1 MNQDKWIEQLRDK
14 LADHQVAP
22 PEGLWEN
29 IEAALNRRVRLIAL
43 RRWAVAATL
52 AALIATGGYWWMNSG
67 EGKTESGELATA
79 AKNVNQADVNHED
92 ENHGNVNHGNVNHG
106 DSPLC
111 EQGAQRPDYRGTV
124 PVIHQLQESA
134 LLPEKEQEPAELM
147 ATVPVTHQPDPED
160 TKVPD
165 SPVSSSPQEKEQQV
179 LQDLDKQI
187 LELSKRQKKSMSL
200 GLYAMNSF
208 GKQTGRNGVLMSPEL
223 LQKFNTPSSAASR
236 TRTPVYLAGYEERQ
250 KHYQPLSLGLSASY
264 PLTQRLSLTS
274 GIVFTRLQAEFL
286 YIMPTNQIKKEQTLG
301 YLGIPL
307 QLSYRLWKYHGLKVY
322 LTAGGQADWNIT
334 TDLKSN
340 DVTQKMDKDRMQWS
354 VNGALGI
361 QYDIIPQ
368 LGLYAEPGIKY
379 YFDNG
384 SRLQTFFKDKPTNF
398 SLQLGLRWNLS
409 K

>member
-29 IEAALNRRVRLIAL
+29 IEAALNRRARLIAL

-92 ENHGNVNHGNVNHG
+92 ENHG
-106 DSPLC
+106 
-111 EQGAQRPDYRGTV
+111 TV
-124 PVIHQLQESA
+124 PVIHQPQEPA

-187 LELSKRQKKSMSL
+187 LELSKHQKKSMSL

-250 KHYQPLSLGLSASY
+250 KHYQPLSLGLSVSY

-307 QLSYRLWKYHGLKVY
+307 QISYRLWKYHGLKVY

-340 DVTQKMDKDRMQWS
+340 DVSQKMDKDRMQWS

>member
-29 IEAALNRRVRLIAL
+29 IEAALNRRARMITL

-79 AKNVNQADVNHED
+79 VKNVNQADVNHED
-92 ENHGNVNHGNVNHG
+92 ENHG
-106 DSPLC
+106 
-111 EQGAQRPDYRGTV
+111 TV
-124 PVIHQLQESA
+124 PVIHQPQEPA

-147 ATVPVTHQPDPED
+147 ATVPVTHQPDPKD

-208 GKQTGRNGVLMSPEL
+208 GNQTGRNGVLMSPEL

-236 TRTPVYLAGYEERQ
+236 TRTPVYLAGYEEQQ

-307 QLSYRLWKYHGLKVY
+307 QLSYRLWKYRGLKVY

-340 DVTQKMDKDRMQWS
+340 DVSQKMDKDRMQWS

>member
-22 PEGLWEN
+22 PEGLWED

-52 AALIATGGYWWMNSG
+52 AAFIATGGYWWWNSG
-67 EGKTESGELATA
+67 EGKTESEELATA
-79 AKNVNQADVNHED
+79 TKNVNQADVNHED
-92 ENHGNVNHGNVNHG
+92 ENHGNVNHG
-106 DSPLC
+106 DCPLC

-124 PVIHQLQESA
+124 PVIHQPQEPA
-134 LLPEKEQEPAELM
+134 LHQPALHPEEQEPAELM
-147 ATVPVTHQPDPED
+147 ATVPMTHQPESED
-160 TKVPD
+160 KKVPD
-165 SPVSSSPQEKEQQV
+165 PSASSSPQENEQQV

-208 GKQTGRNGVLMSPEL
+208 GNQTGRNGVLMSPEL
-223 LQKFNTPSSAASR
+223 LQKFNNPYASR

-250 KHYQPLSLGLSASY
+250 KHYQPLSLGLSVSY

-274 GIVFTRLQAEFL
+274 GIVFTRLHADFL

-307 QLSYRLWKYHGLKVY
+307 QLSYRLWKYQGLKVY

-340 DVTQKMDKDRMQWS
+340 DVSQKMDKDRLQWS

-398 SLQLGLRWNLS
+398 NLQLGLRWNL
-409 K
+409 KK

>member
-1 MNQDKWIEQLRDK
+1 
-14 LADHQVAP
+14 
-22 PEGLWEN
+22 
-29 IEAALNRRVRLIAL
+29 
-43 RRWAVAATL
+43 
-52 AALIATGGYWWMNSG
+52 
-67 EGKTESGELATA
+67 
-79 AKNVNQADVNHED
+79 
-92 ENHGNVNHGNVNHG
+92 
-106 DSPLC
+106 
-111 EQGAQRPDYRGTV
+111 
-124 PVIHQLQESA
+124 
-134 LLPEKEQEPAELM
+134 M

-187 LELSKRQKKSMSL
+187 LELSKHRKKSMSL

-208 GKQTGRNGVLMSPEL
+208 GNQTGRNGVLMSPEL

-250 KHYQPLSLGLSASY
+250 KHYQPLSLGLSVSY

-274 GIVFTRLQAEFL
+274 GIVFTRLHADFL

-307 QLSYRLWKYHGLKVY
+307 QLSYRLWKYQGLKVY

-340 DVTQKMDKDRMQWS
+340 DVSQKMDKDRMQWS

>member
-1 MNQDKWIEQLRDK
+1 
-14 LADHQVAP
+14 
-22 PEGLWEN
+22 
-29 IEAALNRRVRLIAL
+29 
-43 RRWAVAATL
+43 
-52 AALIATGGYWWMNSG
+52 MNSG

-79 AKNVNQADVNHED
+79 AKNVNQADVNH
-92 ENHGNVNHGNVNHG
+92 GTVNH
-106 DSPLC
+106 
-111 EQGAQRPDYRGTV
+111 GTV
-124 PVIHQLQESA
+124 PVIHQPQEPA
-134 LLPEKEQEPAELM
+134 LLPEKEQEPTELM

-208 GKQTGRNGVLMSPEL
+208 GNQTGRNGVLMSPEL

-250 KHYQPLSLGLSASY
+250 KHYQPLSLGLSVSY

-286 YIMPTNQIKKEQTLG
+286 YIMPTNQIKKEQTLS

-340 DVTQKMDKDRMQWS
+340 DVSQKMDKDRMQWS

>member
-29 IEAALNRRVRLIAL
+29 IEAALNRRARLIAL

-92 ENHGNVNHGNVNHG
+92 ENHG
-106 DSPLC
+106 
-111 EQGAQRPDYRGTV
+111 TV
-124 PVIHQLQESA
+124 PVIHQPQEPA

-187 LELSKRQKKSMSL
+187 LELSKHQKKSMSL

-208 GKQTGRNGVLMSPEL
+208 GNQTGRNGVLMSPEL

-250 KHYQPLSLGLSASY
+250 KHYQPLSLGLSVSY

-307 QLSYRLWKYHGLKVY
+307 QISYRLWKYHGLKVY

-340 DVTQKMDKDRMQWS
+340 DVSQKMDKDRMQWS

>member
-29 IEAALNRRVRLIAL
+29 IEAALNRRARLIAL

-92 ENHGNVNHGNVNHG
+92 ENHG
-106 DSPLC
+106 
-111 EQGAQRPDYRGTV
+111 TV
-124 PVIHQLQESA
+124 PVIHQPQEPA

-187 LELSKRQKKSMSL
+187 LELSKHQKKSMSL

-208 GKQTGRNGVLMSPEL
+208 GNQTGRNGVLMSPEL
-223 LQKFNTPSSAASR
+223 LQKFNAPSSAASR

-250 KHYQPLSLGLSASY
+250 KHYQPLSLGLSVSY

-286 YIMPTNQIKKEQTLG
+286 YIMPTNQFKKEQTLS

-340 DVTQKMDKDRMQWS
+340 DVSQKMDKDRMQWS

>member
-22 PEGLWEN
+22 PEGLWED
-29 IEAALNRRVRLIAL
+29 IEAALNRRARMITL

-92 ENHGNVNHGNVNHG
+92 ENHG
-106 DSPLC
+106 
-111 EQGAQRPDYRGTV
+111 TV
-124 PVIHQLQESA
+124 PVIHQPQEPA
-134 LLPEKEQEPAELM
+134 LLPEKEQEPAELV

-208 GKQTGRNGVLMSPEL
+208 GNQTGRNGVLMSPEL
-223 LQKFNTPSSAASR
+223 LQKFNAPSSAASR

-250 KHYQPLSLGLSASY
+250 KHYQPLSLGLSVSY

-340 DVTQKMDKDRMQWS
+340 DVSQKMDKDRMQWS